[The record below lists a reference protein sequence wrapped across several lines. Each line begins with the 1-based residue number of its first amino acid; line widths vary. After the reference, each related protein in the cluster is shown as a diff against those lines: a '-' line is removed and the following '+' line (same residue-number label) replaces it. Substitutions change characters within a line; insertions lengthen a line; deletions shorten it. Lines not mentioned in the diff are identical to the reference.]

1 MQRFTKEETALIDI
15 VDKGLEGNGLEDAEM
30 EALYGVDPKSRVA
43 AYIRW
48 AGGMLAFELADGKA
62 EIHGQIG
69 MNSAPCGKNCKFC
82 TFAVCNHLRTE
93 AFELPVAEIVEC
105 AQLYMEQGV
114 NAIVLLATGG
124 FRFEKIVERV
134 AAVREA
140 IGSEQ
145 PLLVNIEDM
154 TLERCLALKEAGANG
169 AYHAV
174 RMREGIDTGIPEAQ
188 RLATFAHLK
197 QAGMSL
203 STCVEPVGPEH
214 TPAELAYYSHLCMNS
229 HANSAG
235 VGRRV
240 TVPGT
245 LVEDR
250 GMITDLENARNVAI
264 YRLAAGTKPMLNCA
278 MATSLSAAAGANLSW
293 AEMGTNPRDVKART
307 QDGGRGTNV
316 SLNRR
321 LFNAAGWE
329 IKDGPSEGWML

>member
-1 MQRFTKEETALIDI
+1 MRQFSKEEVALIDI
-15 VDKGLEGNGLEDAEM
+15 VEKGLEGNGLSDAEM

-48 AGGMLAFELADGKA
+48 AGGKMAFELAGGKA

-93 AFELPVAEIVEC
+93 AYELPVEEVVEC
-105 AQLYMEQGV
+105 AKVYVEEGV

-124 FRFEKIVERV
+124 FKFEKILERV
-134 AAVREA
+134 SAVHDVIPA
-140 IGSEQ
+140 DL

-154 TLERCLALKEAGANG
+154 TLERCQQLKAAGAHG

-174 RMREGIDTGIPEAQ
+174 RMREGIDTGIPEVQ
-188 RLATFAHLK
+188 RLATFEHLK

-214 TPAELAYYSHLCMNS
+214 TPAELADDRRRCLNS
-229 HANSAG
+229 HAHSAG

-245 LVEDR
+245 LVEER
-250 GMITDLENARNVAI
+250 GMITDLENARNVAV
-264 YRLAAGTKPMLNCA
+264 YRLAAGRNPMLNCA

-293 AEMGTNPRDVKART
+293 AEVGTNPRDTKSRT

-316 SLNRR
+316 ALNRR
-321 LFNAAGWE
+321 LFEAAGWE
-329 IKDGPSEGWML
+329 IKKGPSEGWIL